1 MNGIIIYSP
10 LGCYAG
16 KTNNMGMTKY
26 KDYST
31 VQTITGGITNTIST
45 GLTTEPR
52 IVQMWDENGV
62 LIGGLLPEISFNGT
76 TYDIEVTP
84 DITIDNVK
92 FNVLSW

>member
-1 MNGIIIYSP
+1 
-10 LGCYAG
+10 
-16 KTNNMGMTKY
+16 
-26 KDYST
+26 
-31 VQTITGGITNTIST
+31 
-45 GLTTEPR
+45 
-52 IVQMWDENGV
+52 MWDENGV